1 MKPNQLAAK
10 LVSELMPK
18 RIVDQSA
25 QTVAELQVATG
36 MSKFVTQVW
45 CKEHTEMGEIERVS
59 KMVNGKPQPAYRI
72 KK

>member
-1 MKPNQLAAK
+1 MKNKDWTAK

-18 RIVDQSA
+18 RIVDQNS
-25 QTVAELQVATG
+25 QTVAELQIETG
-36 MSKFVTQVW
+36 MSRYTIQVW
-45 CKEHTEMGEIERVS
+45 CREKTNEGAIERVS